1 MRISLSLAA
10 AREKD
15 HRFNT
20 PKAEPL
26 PLSLGSHDGFILG
39 FEQFD
44 CLRTWPPN
52 FQRDFCCTEKLA
64 ATSAVVP
71 RPGCHMHCLVCAAF
85 GLEIQ
90 LLIA

>member
-1 MRISLSLAA
+1 MRIGLSLAA
-10 AREKD
+10 AQEKD
-15 HRFNT
+15 HWFNT

-26 PLSLGSHDGFILG
+26 SLSLGSYDVFILG

-44 CLRTWPPN
+44 CLCTWPPN

-71 RPGCHMHCLVCAAF
+71 RPGCPVHCLVCVAF